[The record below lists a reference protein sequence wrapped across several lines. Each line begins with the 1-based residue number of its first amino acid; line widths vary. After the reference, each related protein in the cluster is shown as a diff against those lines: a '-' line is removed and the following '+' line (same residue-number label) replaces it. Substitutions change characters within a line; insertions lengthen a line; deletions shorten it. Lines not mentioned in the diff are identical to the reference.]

1 MRFPFIL
8 RRLGTYFRDGDG
20 APEQVANDG
29 AFLRENARHSVPTIT
44 WVGHA
49 TMLVQ
54 VEHVTFLTDP
64 TWSNRP
70 SPVPLIGPRRYVAP
84 GLKMEDLPQPHE
96 DKDDEYL
103 PPALPLPFRFEHTTT
118 TVNDLIEAL
127 EKTLMERSTTR
138 RPNLPILPLPIP
150 DFLDAEQYLLEI
162 EGRADNLFEEI
173 QWRFESK
180 GEVRLTELVYGQD
193 WLEVVRIFMMLLF
206 LAQRMKIGLEQS
218 EEEFDV
224 FITLKEE
231 SEHLD

>member
-1 MRFPFIL
+1 MSRTKQKPYYLRQPWDIL
-8 RRLGTYFRDGDG
+8 F
-20 APEQVANDG
+20 
-29 AFLRENARHSVPTIT
+29 RENKLEKVSPWNVNLVLLLTTLLEEMDKAGIDFRLAGTAIQSSVHIYMKK
-44 WVGHA
+44 A
-49 TMLVQ
+49 EL
-54 VEHVTFLTDP
+54 L
-64 TWSNRP
+64 
-70 SPVPLIGPRRYVAP
+70 
-84 GLKMEDLPQPHE
+84 LKMEDLPQPHE
-96 DKDDEYL
+96 DKDDVYL

-127 EKTLMERSTTR
+127 ERALMERSTTR

>member
-1 MRFPFIL
+1 MSRTKQKPYYLRQPWDIL
-8 RRLGTYFRDGDG
+8 F
-20 APEQVANDG
+20 
-29 AFLRENARHSVPTIT
+29 RENKLEKVSPWNVNLVLLLTTLLEEMDKAGIDFRLAGTAIQSSVHIYMKK
-44 WVGHA
+44 A
-49 TMLVQ
+49 EL
-54 VEHVTFLTDP
+54 L
-64 TWSNRP
+64 
-70 SPVPLIGPRRYVAP
+70 
-84 GLKMEDLPQPHE
+84 LKMEELPQPHE
-96 DKDDEYL
+96 DKDDVYL

>member
-1 MRFPFIL
+1 LSRTKQKPYYLRQPWDIL
-8 RRLGTYFRDGDG
+8 F
-20 APEQVANDG
+20 
-29 AFLRENARHSVPTIT
+29 RENKLEKVSPWNVNLVLLLTTLLEEMDKAGIDFRLAGTAIQSSVHIYMKK
-44 WVGHA
+44 A
-49 TMLVQ
+49 EL
-54 VEHVTFLTDP
+54 L
-64 TWSNRP
+64 
-70 SPVPLIGPRRYVAP
+70 
-84 GLKMEDLPQPHE
+84 LKMEDLPQPHE
-96 DKDDEYL
+96 DKDDVYL

-118 TVNDLIEAL
+118 TVNDLVEAL
-127 EKTLMERSTTR
+127 ERALMERSTTR

-206 LAQRMKIGLEQS
+206 LAQRMKIELEQS

>member
-1 MRFPFIL
+1 MSRTKQKPYYLRQPWDIL
-8 RRLGTYFRDGDG
+8 F
-20 APEQVANDG
+20 
-29 AFLRENARHSVPTIT
+29 RENKLEKVSPWNVNLVLLLTTLLEEMEKAGIDFRLAGTAIQSSVHIYMKK
-44 WVGHA
+44 A
-49 TMLVQ
+49 EL
-54 VEHVTFLTDP
+54 L
-64 TWSNRP
+64 
-70 SPVPLIGPRRYVAP
+70 
-84 GLKMEDLPQPHE
+84 LKMEDLPQPHE
-96 DKDDEYL
+96 DKDDVYL

-127 EKTLMERSTTR
+127 ERALMERSTTR